1 MRNIKHQ
8 LLILSILV
16 LLALSPVVSAE
27 EQVTKV
33 TYISYVPNDA
43 LEMASETNDYSD
55 LIEYNYINYY
65 NSSADD
71 GISDDLREAAESG
84 FLETQ
89 DVIFC
94 DYLGSTILNA
104 TSISESLISA
114 QANGAEIY
122 ALRTMGTCPAYPDYI
137 SDG

>member
-1 MRNIKHQ
+1 
-8 LLILSILV
+8 
-16 LLALSPVVSAE
+16 
-27 EQVTKV
+27 
-33 TYISYVPNDA
+33 YISYVPNDA

-71 GISDDLREAAESG
+71 GISDDFREAAESG

-114 QANGAEIY
+114 QANGA
-122 ALRTMGTCPAYPDYI
+122 
-137 SDG
+137 